1 MPQSLSIT
9 EKDSGLAP
17 KLAPSG
23 LVVFCQFAS
32 LFDIYVE
39 VKTAEPVDGG

>member
-9 EKDSGLAP
+9 ERDKG
-17 KLAPSG
+17 LAPSG
-23 LVVFCQFAS
+23 LVVFCQFAC
-32 LFDIYVE
+32 LFDTYVE

>member
-9 EKDSGLAP
+9 EKDKG
-17 KLAPSG
+17 LAPSG

-32 LFDIYVE
+32 L
-39 VKTAEPVDGG
+39 PVCLFV

>member
-32 LFDIYVE
+32 LLE

>member
-9 EKDSGLAP
+9 EKDNGLAS

-23 LVVFCQFAS
+23 LLVFCQFTC
-32 LFDIYVE
+32 LFDTYVE

>member
-9 EKDSGLAP
+9 EKDKGLAP

-23 LVVFCQFAS
+23 LVVFCQFAC
-32 LFDIYVE
+32 LFDTYVE